1 MSVGRALR
9 LSLVDFYHHSWR
21 LLVLNTVLSIV
32 LIAVLVVA
40 LFAPLALV
48 LVLLLGPLAAA
59 LMHCAVTLA
68 QTDDLA
74 LRDAAIG
81 LRLHWRRGFALA
93 MLAGFVAVVGL
104 VAVTF
109 YGRAGA
115 VAWPLGAAVL
125 YLLLGFYILQLH
137 LWPLAIHERE
147 RPLTAV
153 LRSAFFAM
161 LRRPAASVGF
171 GLALLLVNTLGF
183 AAAILPFLTLTIAYS
198 FLAAAHFALPPSP
211 IREA

>member
-21 LLVLNTVLSIV
+21 LLILNTVLSVV
-32 LIAVLVVA
+32 LIAVLVAA

-48 LVLLLGPLAAA
+48 LVVLLGPLAAA

-68 QTDDLA
+68 QTDDLT
-74 LRDAAIG
+74 LRDATIG

-93 MLAGFVAVVGL
+93 FLAGAVAVAGW

-125 YLLLGFYILQLH
+125 YVLLGFYVLQLH
-137 LWPLAIHERE
+137 LWPLAIHEHD
-147 RPLTAV
+147 RPLTTLVRA
-153 LRSAFFAM
+153 AFLAL
-161 LRRPAASVGF
+161 LRRPAASVAF

-183 AAAILPFLTLTIAYS
+183 AAAILPFLTLTVAYS

-211 IREA
+211 MREA